1 MSAINGHHPDTLWVP
16 SSDRIN
22 EATLTTFT
30 AYARADCG
38 FVGGPDYTDLWEWS
52 VEDLERFWLAVWDFH
67 GLGDLFGSPDKV
79 LNERTMPETD
89 WFAGIEVNLAEYV
102 LTRIPPDSP
111 AVIGLSEA
119 GDRRALT
126 GRQLDARVQSLAA
139 ALSDLGIGP
148 GDVVAAY
155 IPHCVEAV
163 IAFLATAWVGA
174 TWTAVGQD
182 YAANAVIDRF
192 EQLTPKVLFIADGY
206 TFGGRNHDR
215 LSEAAAL
222 SSALTSVLA
231 VIEIRHLNPARA
243 VHPEFVDWDQ
253 LVKERRST
261 PARRVPFAQPL
272 WVLFSSGTTGTPKGL
287 VHGHGG
293 VLVEM
298 IKQLSLH
305 WDLKLTDRVFW
316 YTSPSWVMWNIQVGA
331 LCVGATVI
339 CYDGSPTWP
348 DARKLWQLAQDEGAT
363 FLGVSPGYLEASSSM
378 GISPGKEFD
387 LRHLRSMGSTGAPLS
402 SPLQRWAYEEVGE
415 LPLWSMSG
423 GTDIAGVFAGGAA
436 TVPIVAG
443 EMSVRCLGVALEAWS
458 DSGEPLV
465 GHVGELVVSRPMPS
479 MPIAIWNDPTGEK
492 QRHAYF
498 EMFPGVWRHGD
509 WVTVSRRGSVTVHG
523 RSDSTLNRHGI
534 RMGSADIYAAL
545 TDVAAVQDTLVLGI
559 EDDDAG
565 YWMPLFVV
573 LADGASMSTELAK
586 ELRDAIRHTLSPR
599 HVPDDIIAVP
609 KIPRTRTGKRL
620 EIPLKR
626 IFQGQP
632 VEAVL
637 SAAAV
642 DDITAVH
649 YFEGLAIQWRGEK
662 LSRQ

>member
-1 MSAINGHHPDTLWVP
+1 MSARNGQHPDTLWVP

-22 EATLTTFT
+22 GSSLTEFT
-30 AYARADCG
+30 AYARANCG

-52 VEDLERFWLAVWDFH
+52 VEDLEGFWLGVWEFH
-67 GLGDLFGSPDKV
+67 GLGDLFGYPDKV
-79 LNERTMPETD
+79 LTERTMPEAD

-119 GDRRALT
+119 GDRRTLT

-139 ALSDLGIGP
+139 GLSDLGIGP

-174 TWTAVGQD
+174 TWAAVGQD
-182 YAANAVIDRF
+182 YAANAAIDRF
-192 EQLTPKVLFIADGY
+192 EQLAPKVLFIADGY
-206 TFGGRNHDR
+206 TFGGRDHDR
-215 LSEAAAL
+215 LAEAEAL

-231 VIEIRHLNPARA
+231 VIEIRHLHPARS
-243 VHPEFVDWDQ
+243 VQPGFIDWDQ
-253 LVKERRST
+253 LVKDLRRT
-261 PARRVPFAQPL
+261 PARRVPFAHPL

-298 IKQLSLH
+298 IKQLAFH
-305 WDLKLTDRVFW
+305 WDLKPTDRVFW
-316 YTSPSWVMWNIQVGA
+316 HTSPSWVMWNIQVGA
-331 LCVGATVI
+331 LCVGASVI

-348 DARKLWQLAQDEGAT
+348 DARRLWQLAQDEGAT
-363 FLGVSPGYLEASSSM
+363 FLGVSPGYLEASSSR
-378 GISPGKEFD
+378 GISPGEEFD
-387 LRHLRSMGSTGAPLS
+387 LRHLRSMGSTGSPLS
-402 SPLQRWAYEEVGE
+402 PSLHRWAYTKVGA

-423 GTDIAGVFAGGAA
+423 GTDIAGVFAGGAP
-436 TVPIVAG
+436 TVPTVAG
-443 EMSVRCLGVALEAWS
+443 EISVRCLGVALEAWS

-465 GHVGELVVSRPMPS
+465 EQMGELVVSRPMPS
-479 MPIAIWNDPTGEK
+479 MPIAIWNDPAGEK

-498 EMFPGVWRHGD
+498 EMFPGVWRQGD
-509 WVTVSRRGSVTVHG
+509 WATVSKRGSVTIHG
-523 RSDSTLNRHGI
+523 RSDSTLNRNGI

-545 TDVAAVQDTLVLGI
+545 TRFDAIQDSLVLGI
-559 EDDDAG
+559 EEADAD

-573 LADGASMSTELAK
+573 LADGASMSTELSK
-586 ELRDAIRHTLSPR
+586 EIRDAIRRSLSPR

-609 KIPRTRTGKRL
+609 RIPRTRTGKRL
-620 EIPLKR
+620 EVPLKR
-626 IFQGQP
+626 ILQGQS
-632 VEAVL
+632 VDTAL
-637 SAAAV
+637 SAEAV
-642 DDITAVH
+642 DDIASVRH
-649 YFEGLAIQWRGEK
+649 FEVLAAQRRGEK
-662 LSRQ
+662 SI